1 MKDTALPAASAVSRA
16 PAAASTASLTTAAA
30 TPAAASSPATPAA
43 PPPAAASAVPGGG
56 PSVPHVPLWLL
67 ALFTFSGTLAMHIFV
82 PSLAMAGRDL
92 QASNAAMQMTVSLY
106 ILGLAGGQLIYG
118 PLSDRYGRRPV
129 LMAGLALY
137 TTAGLAAALAPQA
150 YALIAARLFQALGG
164 CAGLVL
170 GRAIVRDTATPAT
183 AAKRLALMNL
193 MVTIAPAMAPIIGA
207 ALAAALGWRAV
218 LATLCVLGLA
228 NFLLAWRQLPE
239 TAPVGAHVTAG
250 ELTRQYLQLLR
261 SREFLG
267 FAVGGGCATTS
278 MYAFIAAAPFIFVDQ
293 LHRPAS
299 EVGVYLAIL
308 VSGVWLGSAITTR
321 LITRLPIERVMVG
334 GNLVSVLAAF
344 FMLGLVLAGQSSVAG
359 LVAPMFLL
367 TVGAGI
373 ASPAAL
379 TLAVGVNPRIIGS
392 ASGLYGCAQMAMG
405 ALCSAL
411 AGLGGSAELSATL
424 VLATAGVVA
433 QVSFWQGLRGKGRR
447 QAA

>member
-1 MKDTALPAASAVSRA
+1 VN
-16 PAAASTASLTTAAA
+16 AAA
-30 TPAAASSPATPAA
+30 TPAPPTVAAADGGRSIPATPSSSPADIGRPAG
-43 PPPAAASAVPGGG
+43 ASAAGPG
-56 PSVPHVPLWLL
+56 PAMPHVPLWLL
-67 ALFTFSGTLAMHIFV
+67 ALLTFSGTLAMHIFV
-82 PSLAMAGRDL
+82 PALAMAGRDL

-137 TTAGLAAALAPQA
+137 TVAGLVAALAPHA
-150 YALIAARLFQALGG
+150 EALIAARLFQALGG

-193 MVTIAPAMAPIIGA
+193 MVTVAPAMAPIVGA
-207 ALAAALGWRAV
+207 AVAGVLGWRAV
-218 LATLCVLGLA
+218 LAALCVLGVA

-239 TAPVGAHVTAG
+239 TGPIGTHIAAG
-250 ELTRQYLQLLR
+250 ELARQYGQLLR

-278 MYAFIAAAPFIFVDQ
+278 MYAFLAAAPFIFVDQ

-308 VSGVWLGSAITTR
+308 VSGVWLGSAITSR
-321 LITRLPIERVMVG
+321 LITRLPIPRVMVG
-334 GNLVSVLAAF
+334 GNLLSVLAAL
-344 FMLGLVLAGQSSVAG
+344 FMLGLVLAGRSSVVG
-359 LVAPMFLL
+359 LVAPMFVM

-379 TLAVGVNPRIIGS
+379 TLAVGVNPRLIGS
-392 ASGLYGCAQMAMG
+392 ASGLYGCAQMTMG

-411 AGLGGSAELSATL
+411 AVLGSSAELSATL
-424 VLATAGVVA
+424 VMAGAGLVA
-433 QVSFWQGLRGKGRR
+433 QLSFWQALRGKRPR
-447 QAA
+447 